1 MLIQYRIDDF
11 TLLSIGATLIT
22 LRQVDAFRAVM
33 MTGTITGA
41 AEILEVSQ
49 PAISRLVKDLERALG
64 FELFSRQ
71 GRQINPTI
79 EGRMFFEEVE
89 TAHLGLNQ
97 LNQSAINIRDHKE
110 GSLRIVTIPSV
121 VTMFIG
127 PILKAFNKEY
137 PLVAVSLEVQPTQ
150 RVFEYLTSGQCD
162 LGLSTLPMENP
173 AVVSQPVL
181 AGQSVCIFPKSHRLR
196 SLKKVTPKD
205 LADEEFISYKS
216 DSVYR
221 HRVDQFFAKAKVNR
235 NLRYEARTTDAI
247 CKLVAAGVGVSVVG
261 PSFAGV
267 KLEAGIEVRPFSPT
281 IHGGLA
287 LLYLRNR
294 GSGRLSDAFCET
306 VIKTLREGRG
316 PN

>member
-1 MLIQYRIDDF
+1 MQHRIDDL
-11 TLLSIGATLIT
+11 TLLPIETTLIT

-41 AEILEVSQ
+41 AEMLEVSQ
-49 PAISRLVKDLERALG
+49 PAISRLVKDLERVLG

-71 GRQINPTI
+71 GRQITPTI

-89 TAHLGLNQ
+89 TSHLGLGQ

-137 PLVAVSLEVQPTQ
+137 PLVAVSLEVQATQ

-181 AGQSVCIFPKSHRLR
+181 AGQSVCIFPKSHKLR
-196 SLKKVTPKD
+196 RLKKVTPKD
-205 LADEEFISYKS
+205 LSDEEFISYKS

-221 HRVDQFFAKAKVNR
+221 HKVDRLFLKAKVSR
-235 NLRYEARTTDAI
+235 SLRYEARTTDAI
-247 CKLVAAGVGVSVVG
+247 CKLVATGIGVSIVG
-261 PSFAGV
+261 PSFSGL
-267 KLEAGIEVRPFSPT
+267 KLETGIEVRPFEPT
-281 IHGGLA
+281 LHGDLA

-294 GSGRLSDAFCET
+294 ESGRLMDAFCET
-306 VIKTLREGRG
+306 VIKTIREGQKL
-316 PN
+316 N

>member
-1 MLIQYRIDDF
+1 MLMQYRIGDF

-150 RVFEYLTSGQCD
+150 RVFEYLVTTLGFDKAENRPAKVGDQILEFVLQSGHHWRSCAA
-162 LGLSTLPMENP
+162 LGTTKACSR
-173 AVVSQPVL
+173 
-181 AGQSVCIFPKSHRLR
+181 KSE
-196 SLKKVTPKD
+196 SLKGARSESCGSAVSKM
-205 LADEEFISYKS
+205 
-216 DSVYR
+216 
-221 HRVDQFFAKAKVNR
+221 KA
-235 NLRYEARTTDAI
+235 
-247 CKLVAAGVGVSVVG
+247 
-261 PSFAGV
+261 
-267 KLEAGIEVRPFSPT
+267 
-281 IHGGLA
+281 
-287 LLYLRNR
+287 
-294 GSGRLSDAFCET
+294 
-306 VIKTLREGRG
+306 
-316 PN
+316 

>member
-1 MLIQYRIDDF
+1 M
-11 TLLSIGATLIT
+11 IT
-22 LRQVDAFRAVM
+22 LRQIDAFRAVM
-33 MTGTITGA
+33 ITGTVTGA
-41 AEILEVSQ
+41 SEMLEVSQ
-49 PAISRLVKDLERALG
+49 PAVTRLIQDLEQVLE
-64 FELFSRQ
+64 FKLFVRR
-71 GRQINPTI
+71 GRQIVPTV

-89 TAHLGLNQ
+89 TSHIGLDQLAH
-97 LNQSAINIRDHKE
+97 SASNIRDHKE

-127 PILKAFNKEY
+127 PILKAFNRDY
-137 PLVAVSLEVQPTQ
+137 PHVAVSLEVQATQ

-181 AGQSVCIFPKSHRLR
+181 AGQSVCIFPKSHKLR
-196 SLKKVTPKD
+196 KLKKIAPKD
-205 LADEEFISYKS
+205 LAGEEFISYKS
-216 DSVYR
+216 DSLYR
-221 HRVDQFFAKAKVNR
+221 HRIDQLFAKAKVNR
-235 NLRYEARTTDAI
+235 SLRYDARTTDAI

-267 KLEAGIEVRPFSPT
+267 KLEAGIEVRPFSPA
-281 IHGGLA
+281 IHGDLA

-294 GSGRLSDAFCET
+294 ESGRLIDAFCKT